1 MVAEVLGFGG
11 FSKCEKTDFLLRY
24 FVTCILNSAP
34 SLDQILK
41 NIVYSSIHYGIFPV
55 FEKKAFQDLSG
66 QDSMQE
72 MSTHFPRREIA
83 QILSRTRIR
92 LC

>member
-1 MVAEVLGFGG
+1 MVAEVLGFDG
-11 FSKCEKTDFLLRY
+11 FSKCEKTDFLLWY
-24 FVTCILNSAP
+24 F

-66 QDSMQE
+66 QDSM
-72 MSTHFPRREIA
+72 
-83 QILSRTRIR
+83 
-92 LC
+92 